1 MEEGN
6 LYRLIDYSNSY
17 IAVKEGMSVYW
28 DLPRLGRCKFNNK
41 VQLLARSCGVPVG
54 RRAAFQSVGVRAAIL
69 DFLGSHRRNGRIK
82 KLIFRKLVGGS
93 NNLRFNLFPDPV
105 SHFGLSGRLGV
116 AGGAAL
122 QAVSECPRRR

>member
-41 VQLLARSCGVPVG
+41 VQLLARVCGVPVG
-54 RRAAFQSVGVRAAIL
+54 RRA
-69 DFLGSHRRNGRIK
+69 
-82 KLIFRKLVGGS
+82 GGHFGF
-93 NNLRFNLFPDPV
+93 LRFSQKKWSNKETYFPKV
-105 SHFGLSGRLGV
+105 GRRV
-116 AGGAAL
+116 K
-122 QAVSECPRRR
+122 